1 MTRFHIVAIIAAT
14 FASLG
19 LALNQTWL
27 CIAAVLVV
35 LLLVGLGSAIPQM
48 SFFGPF
54 ICRGTNSQRHVA
66 LTFDDGPDPRSTPA
80 LLELLREASVK
91 TAFFGIGHKVSAQP
105 DLAARIVR
113 EGHLLENHSY
123 EHTHTMNIAT
133 SARLAAELARTQSAI
148 EQATGVA
155 PRLYRPPIGLSNPR
169 VFRVTRALGLTLVGW
184 SAGGLDTRLTDPA
197 RIVARILRRIKP
209 GAIIL
214 LHDGN
219 IPRERLLATVKM
231 LLERLSALGYQVVRL
246 DQLLNTSLERSD
258 PIPA

>member
-1 MTRFHIVAIIAAT
+1 MIRFHIVAIIAAS

-27 CIAAVLVV
+27 CVGAVLAVLV
-35 LLLVGLGSAIPQM
+35 LAGLGSAIPQM

-54 ICRGTNSQRHVA
+54 ICHGTASDRHVA

-80 LLELLREASVK
+80 LLNLLRETSVK
-91 TAFFGIGHKVSAQP
+91 AAFFGIGQKVSAQP

-123 EHTHTMNIAT
+123 EHSHTLNIAT
-133 SARLAAELARTQSAI
+133 SARLRADLARAQSVI
-148 EQATGVA
+148 EHATGVA

-169 VFRVTRALGLTLVGW
+169 VFRVTRALDLTLVGW

-219 IPRERLLATVKM
+219 IPPERLVATVKM
-231 LLERLSALGYQVVRL
+231 LVDRLGTLGYQVVRL
-246 DQLLNTSLERSD
+246 DQLLNPSLERSD